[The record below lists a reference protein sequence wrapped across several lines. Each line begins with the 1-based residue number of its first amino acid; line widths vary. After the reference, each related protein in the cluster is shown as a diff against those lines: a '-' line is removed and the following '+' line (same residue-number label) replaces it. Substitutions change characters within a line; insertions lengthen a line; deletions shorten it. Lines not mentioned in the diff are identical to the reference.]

1 MNTTEHTARLHI
13 RDADERIIEG
23 VIVPYGEVIETNQGR
38 ERFVPGAFA
47 DTTPGDV
54 VLKVEHE
61 GVPIGKALTIEDT
74 PGGALAAF
82 KISRTERGNEVLVLA
97 ADGVFTGLSVGFI
110 PRHSK
115 LTEGDVVEHRR
126 VDLIETSITHRPAY
140 KSALV
145 TSVRSQ
151 EDSMPENTT
160 EAAPALTIDTVTDA
174 IEAVMVERTADTDA
188 RLRTLEA
195 ATVEAA
201 PEIRTATALDWFV
214 SEVRAANGDET
225 EKRALA
231 DMTGTTGG
239 TGDASGIVPDAY
251 WAGGLVNIL
260 DGRRP
265 MFANA
270 GRIPYPSSGT
280 QVTLPVVTQQPTV
293 STHTQK
299 AEASSTAMI
308 IGTESFP
315 IVFGAGA
322 QNVALELV
330 AQSNP
335 AALSVLFDSLL
346 RAYAYWS
353 ESVIESTVLA
363 LGTST
368 GAGLDLTSI
377 GSFVADIVEQS
388 EAIYAA
394 TGAPGDRL
402 ALPTD
407 DWIKFL
413 SLTDGADRRQ
423 MSVMGSTNADGS
435 AALTAESVDFAGIRV
450 FHMPHRATG
459 AAVQFN
465 TAALKTADSG
475 PNRLQQTNV
484 PLIGVDVAVWGGIIT
499 APVIEAGVI
508 TYKA

>member
-1 MNTTEHTARLHI
+1 MNTIEHTARLHI

-23 VIVPYGEVIETNQGR
+23 VIVPYGETIETNQGR

-82 KISRTERGNEVLVLA
+82 RVSRTERGNEVLVLA

-115 LTEGDVVEHRR
+115 LTAGDVVEHRR

-160 EAAPALTIDTVTDA
+160 EATPALTIDAVTDA

-195 ATVEAA
+195 ATTEPAA
-201 PEIRTATALDWFV
+201 EVRTATALDWFV
-214 SEVRAANGDET
+214 SEVMAANGDET

-239 TGDASGIVPDAY
+239 TGDASGIVPDSY
-251 WAGGLVNIL
+251 WAGGLVNGL

-270 GRIPYPSSGT
+270 GRIPYPSAGT

-363 LGTST
+363 LGTAT
-368 GAGLDLTSI
+368 GAGLDLSTI
-377 GSFVADIVEQS
+377 GSFVADVVEQS

-435 AALTAESVDFAGIRV
+435 ASLTAESVDFAGIRV

-465 TAALKTADSG
+465 TASLKTADSG

>member
-1 MNTTEHTARLHI
+1 MNTIEHTARLHI
-13 RDADERIIEG
+13 RSADERIIEG
-23 VIVPYGEVIETNQGR
+23 VIVPYGETIETPHGR

-82 KISRTERGNEVLVLA
+82 KISRTDRGNEVLVLA

-160 EAAPALTIDTVTDA
+160 EAPPALTIDAVTDA

-195 ATVEAA
+195 ATAEPA
-201 PEIRTATALDWFV
+201 PEVRTATALDWFV
-214 SEVRAANGDET
+214 AEVRAANGDET

-251 WAGGLVNIL
+251 WAGGLVNVL

-270 GRIPYPSSGT
+270 GRIPYPSAGT

-363 LGTST
+363 LGTAT
-368 GAGLDLTSI
+368 GAGLDLSTI
-377 GSFVADIVEQS
+377 GSFVADVVEQS

-407 DWIKFL
+407 DWVKFL

-465 TAALKTADSG
+465 TSALKTADSG